1 VSVHRNVRFPDD
13 LDEKILAVAEVMGA
27 SYSQA
32 LFKVLDLGFE
42 KQNVRKPLPKLVEPQ
57 KNGAGGLQ
65 SATAL
70 SGLIPILEKT
80 FKPARPVDTTPRPVA
95 GPKPAPD
102 PPRVAGG
109 GNSTP
114 RSGGFLSRTVG
125 VLASP
130 DDGVP
135 AKIHRLPW
143 NK

>member
-80 FKPARPVDTTPRPVA
+80 FK
-95 GPKPAPD
+95 
-102 PPRVAGG
+102 
-109 GNSTP
+109 
-114 RSGGFLSRTVG
+114 SRE
-125 VLASP
+125 AS
-130 DDGVP
+130 
-135 AKIHRLPW
+135 
-143 NK
+143 